1 MIFDHEP
8 SHEEEDEL
16 FQVTAMVDVV
26 FILLAFF
33 VLSVQFHGA
42 ERDLALGYAQT
53 SLPTGAALD
62 DYPPEILVQ
71 LARGESGAV
80 RIVVGQTILAED
92 GFSDLTAVLDR
103 INVPSIPVVIA
114 ADPQLTVQQVA
125 TAMDAVLA
133 SPMRQ
138 LSLSRLETQSVP

>member
-33 VLSVQFHGA
+33 VLSVQFHGQ
-42 ERDLALGYAQT
+42 ERDLTLGYTQ
-53 SLPTGAALD
+53 SDLPSGAAPED
-62 DYPPEILVQ
+62 FPPEIMVR
-71 LARGESGAV
+71 LARGDDGAV
-80 RIVVGQTILAED
+80 RISVGQTILAPD
-92 GFSDLTAVLDR
+92 GFDDLTSVLTQ
-103 INVPSIPVVIA
+103 INVPNIPVVIA
-114 ADPQLTVQQVA
+114 ADPGLRVQQVA

-133 SPMRQ
+133 SPMNR
-138 LSLSRLETQSVP
+138 LSLSRLETDSVP